1 MVKYLPL
8 KSLDL
13 DERSE
18 GSGSRSFAPHPED
31 TPLLV
36 TFMQTHLHHAPDVA
50 VGGRPVAVAGAGHH
64 GVAPG
69 AEVDVDVA
77 LVDALALVLVG
88 VLGDHRGLAV
98 VDALVLADE
107 LEALAPAHRP
117 LPSVGGAGQV
127 PVGRLRGVDRE
138 RPWRLG
144 VAEHGGVELAALL
157 LDLPAARVGDGVA
170 AIGAAE
176 LLEPGRH
183 GPAWLRA
190 AAGAFRSA
198 GAGGS
203 GSAGGCCSASAS
215 VASVAGCAASE
226 AGCAAAA
233 ARSPSG
239 SAPACSAS
247 AGGRAVG
254 ASVSVVSAASGWSP
268 SGSARGGSAS
278 AGCRTVGTSGVSASG
293 GDAGAGACSASAGC
307 RRVGVSGRG
316 GTGAGTAGSG
326 VVGWR
331 SSAGCGGST
340 SVGVTRRAPRP
351 AIRSSWGLSWP

>member
-18 GSGSRSFAPHPED
+18 GSGSRSFAPHPE
-31 TPLLV
+31 
-36 TFMQTHLHHAPDVA
+36 LHHAPDVA

-190 AAGAFRSA
+190 AAGGRARCL
-198 GAGGS
+198 AGGRL
-203 GSAGGCCSASAS
+203 ARRRGG
-215 VASVAGCAASE
+215 
-226 AGCAAAA
+226 
-233 ARSPSG
+233 
-239 SAPACSAS
+239 
-247 AGGRAVG
+247 AGGRAATVALASQRRRQHADQRDGDERQDEQGQQEG
-254 ASVSVVSAASGWSP
+254 AAGMGAP
-268 SGSARGGSAS
+268 DDRCRGGQRRP
-278 AGCRTVGTSGVSASG
+278 AGGGRPVGLPV
-293 GDAGAGACSASAGC
+293 C
-307 RRVGVSGRG
+307 RRPLGRL
-316 GTGAGTAGSG
+316 TG
-326 VVGWR
+326 R
-331 SSAGCGGST
+331 LHH
-340 SVGVTRRAPRP
+340 RRRV
-351 AIRSSWGLSWP
+351 